1 MQAKH
6 PDFLGFDGIDWDLE
20 GNDDGTYDTLN
31 PTVLNIVGEMS
42 QVRYK
47 IFISNVYF
55 LSNLGWFCQKLNN
68 FFQKNI
74 VIIENFDKR

>member
-20 GNDDGTYDTLN
+20 GNDNGTYDTLN

-47 IFISNVYF
+47 FFMKHVYFISNLDNF
-55 LSNLGWFCQKLNN
+55 IKKLS
-68 FFQKNI
+68 
-74 VIIENFDKR
+74 IINTTKIILFKCC